1 MANDSS
7 TIAMASTP
15 NNSCQS
21 LGSYMYAHKQK
32 FIVADQPCRNDSN
45 NPCLL
50 PFYLLMD
57 S

>member
-21 LGSYMYAHKQK
+21 LGSYMYAHKQNFK
-32 FIVADQPCRNDSN
+32 KANHLIAMQK
-45 NPCLL
+45 
-50 PFYLLMD
+50 
-57 S
+57 